1 MSKAVGFF
9 KNIILTN
16 KGKELL
22 LSSNNNIDNS
32 LEFTICKFGD
42 GRYTEEEALTATDIK
57 NAWKT
62 QNLNTVRIDN
72 SEDVPKLIIEITF
85 SNKDMQEP
93 KVLNELGIFA
103 KDKQNETHLFAYS
116 LSNIENGEEIEIEN
130 DYPTT
135 FKISIISKISN
146 NTNVTNIIDPNGF
159 LTKEVIE
166 LLKENIRNI
175 AFRKI
180 RGTLNAGERTI
191 TISTDNLMPL
201 SNRLVLNIEGEI
213 YFLDRDYTI
222 DTKSNTIT
230 LKEPYSF
237 DKDSMYEIIDPL
249 PATYVKEQINEFIED
264 FKQLVS
270 NSKVDFNEFKEQL
283 KLEIQNKIDEFY
295 NNLDSYIEQNREN
308 LKGLSIK
315 EIVAN
320 GTDENGGNKYNVVR
334 EDNTVIGE
342 IIAPKGIQGN
352 GIIDVEFVGF
362 TENGDTEYKLI
373 LDNGNKTEHTF
384 ISPKGQKGEPFRIVK
399 VYRSIL
405 EMQADLNNPEI
416 HVGDMVAIDTGSVED
431 EDTGKLFVR
440 TNEEFS
446 YLLDLSGAT
455 GIQGPEGPEGPKG
468 RDGKDGLSIKEVVPN
483 GTDENGDNKYNI
495 VREDNTI
502 IGEIV
507 SPAYGKDKVSKSG
520 DTMTGT
526 LYINGVSNGLEIVD
540 GINNKP
546 RAVFQNSNIKIG
558 VGLHPNHNG
567 NFPIC
572 VVDGNGENPQRIY
585 HQEFKPTKED
595 VGLGLVSNYPATSDV
610 ESNSDEI
617 LATTALVSN
626 TRALMVYTGKDFII
640 GGNANTY
647 YPVRIKVNS
656 NLSFAFWNISISRQ
670 HGTTAPGNIWN
681 PQLPTHP
688 GGLTLSM
695 RWTGAGAWNGQDT
708 NLRIIQFYETY
719 STMVARVEVLKDS
732 MCVWLRGGGASY
744 KINSDVGKNLE
755 YEVFL
760 YGFADID
767 SNRYEPIQQ
776 YSEETVRNTIMSRY
790 PVRNTGELYVGNN
803 PVYHAGN
810 LPKIN
815 TTQYG
820 TSNFMRG
827 KGPISDEWIELNV
840 FEKYLPVENYPKLE
854 GILDKKKVRQPFDFG
869 NLQSNNDPRFTITP
883 LTTGGTITNPELLYK
898 LFSGGLSYGEEIV
911 LEVTEPLNPD
921 LQLGFELSGELW
933 EEIKNISSL
942 FFLNFY
948 CAIESGLGDTTSST
962 KTIQPIEKTF
972 FGYEA
977 VDKWYITNNILQPS
991 KFRIKANG
999 LINNIFDICEYT
1011 ADGTDSVKK
1020 ITFGEGSRI
1029 EIALSNK
1036 EMFVVPKKLDLPTRE
1051 IMYIGK
1057 PSGEEN

>member
-116 LSNIENGEEIEIEN
+116 LSNIENGEEIEIEIEN

-180 RGTLNAGERTI
+180 KGTLNAGQKTI

-201 SNRLVLNIEGEI
+201 SERLVLNIEGEI

-222 DTKSNTIT
+222 DIKSNTIT

-315 EIVAN
+315 EIIAN
-320 GTDENGGNKYNVVR
+320 GTDENGGNKYNVIR

-342 IIAPKGIQGN
+342 IVAPKGTQGN
-352 GIIDVEFVGF
+352 GVSNVEFVRID
-362 TENGDTEYKLI
+362 ENGDTEYRFV
-373 LDNGNKTEHTF
+373 LDNGSKTSTF
-384 ISPKGQKGEPFRIVK
+384 IAPRGAKGDPFRIVK

-455 GIQGPEGPEGPKG
+455 GIQGPQGLRGETGPRGDIGPQGPKGEQGIQGPVGPIGPVGPQGIQGPQGPKGEKGDTGEQGPQGEKGDKGDVGPEGPQG
-468 RDGKDGLSIKEVVPN
+468 PAGENAMLQYGLS
-483 GTDENGDNKYNI
+483 T
-495 VREDNTI
+495 
-502 IGEIV
+502 
-507 SPAYGKDKVSKSG
+507 
-520 DTMTGT
+520 
-526 LYINGVSNGLEIVD
+526 
-540 GINNKP
+540 
-546 RAVFQNSNIKIG
+546 
-558 VGLHPNHNG
+558 
-567 NFPIC
+567 
-572 VVDGNGENPQRIY
+572 
-585 HQEFKPTKED
+585 
-595 VGLGLVSNYPATSDV
+595 
-610 ESNSDEI
+610 
-617 LATTALVSN
+617 
-626 TRALMVYTGKDFII
+626 
-640 GGNANTY
+640 
-647 YPVRIKVNS
+647 
-656 NLSFAFWNISISRQ
+656 
-670 HGTTAPGNIWN
+670 
-681 PQLPTHP
+681 
-688 GGLTLSM
+688 
-695 RWTGAGAWNGQDT
+695 
-708 NLRIIQFYETY
+708 
-719 STMVARVEVLKDS
+719 
-732 MCVWLRGGGASY
+732 
-744 KINSDVGKNLE
+744 
-755 YEVFL
+755 
-760 YGFADID
+760 
-767 SNRYEPIQQ
+767 
-776 YSEETVRNTIMSRY
+776 
-790 PVRNTGELYVGNN
+790 
-803 PVYHAGN
+803 
-810 LPKIN
+810 
-815 TTQYG
+815 
-820 TSNFMRG
+820 FMRG
-827 KGPISDEWIELNV
+827 KGPISDEWIELSPL
-840 FEKYLPVENYPKLE
+840 EKYIPAVSYVHLEN
-854 GILDKKKVRQPFDFG
+854 ILDKKSKRQLFNFG
-869 NLQSNNDPRFTITP
+869 NLTSNNDSKLTITP
-883 LTTGGTITNPELLYK
+883 LMTGGTITNPELIYK
-898 LFSGGLSYGEEIV
+898 LFTGGLSYGEEIV
-911 LEVTEPLNPD
+911 FEITEPLNPN

-933 EEIKNISSL
+933 EQFKSVNAENIIFTEL
-942 FFLNFY
+942 WGK
-948 CAIESGLGDTTSST
+948 AESGLPRTEGSI
-962 KTIQPIEKTF
+962 KTIQPAPETF
-972 FGYEA
+972 FGVPV
-977 VDKWYITNNILQPS
+977 VDKWSIWDEVQADRLGNLYRLGL
-991 KFRIKANG
+991 FRFMKGKVING
-999 LINNIFDICEYT
+999 VFDICKHT
-1011 ADGTDSVKK
+1011 KDGADYVKRL
-1020 ITFGEGSRI
+1020 TFTEGSRI
-1029 EIALSNK
+1029 DFGYGSSVPSYVI
-1036 EMFVVPKKLDLPTRE
+1036 PKKLDLPTRE

>member
-1 MSKAVGFF
+1 MNRAVGFF

-22 LSSNNNIDNS
+22 LSTNNNIDNS

-42 GRYTEEEALTATDIK
+42 GRYTEEEVLTATDIK

-62 QNLNTVRIDN
+62 QNINTVRIDN
-72 SEDVPKLIIEITF
+72 SESDPKLIIEITF

-103 KDKQNETHLFAYS
+103 KDKQNKTHLFAYS

-146 NTNVTNIIDPNGF
+146 NTNVTNIIDPDGF

-180 RGTLNAGERTI
+180 KGTLNAGERTI
-191 TISTDNLMPL
+191 TVSTDNLMPL
-201 SNRLVLNIEGEI
+201 SERLVLNIEGEI

-222 DTKSNTIT
+222 DIKSNTIT

-295 NNLDSYIEQNREN
+295 QNLDSYIEQNREN

-315 EIVAN
+315 EIIAN
-320 GTDENGGNKYNVVR
+320 GTDINGDNKYNVVR

-405 EMQADLNNPEI
+405 EMQSDIDNPEI
-416 HVGDMVAIDTGSVED
+416 QIGYMVAIDTGSVED
-431 EDTGKLFVR
+431 EDTGKLFVKSD
-440 TNEEFS
+440 EGFS

-455 GIQGPEGPEGPKG
+455 GIQGPIGPQGPQGLRGETGPKG
-468 RDGKDGLSIKEVVPN
+468 EQGIQGPVGPIGPVGPQGEQGPAGENAMLQYGLS
-483 GTDENGDNKYNI
+483 T
-495 VREDNTI
+495 
-502 IGEIV
+502 
-507 SPAYGKDKVSKSG
+507 
-520 DTMTGT
+520 
-526 LYINGVSNGLEIVD
+526 
-540 GINNKP
+540 
-546 RAVFQNSNIKIG
+546 
-558 VGLHPNHNG
+558 
-567 NFPIC
+567 
-572 VVDGNGENPQRIY
+572 
-585 HQEFKPTKED
+585 
-595 VGLGLVSNYPATSDV
+595 
-610 ESNSDEI
+610 
-617 LATTALVSN
+617 
-626 TRALMVYTGKDFII
+626 
-640 GGNANTY
+640 
-647 YPVRIKVNS
+647 
-656 NLSFAFWNISISRQ
+656 
-670 HGTTAPGNIWN
+670 
-681 PQLPTHP
+681 
-688 GGLTLSM
+688 
-695 RWTGAGAWNGQDT
+695 
-708 NLRIIQFYETY
+708 
-719 STMVARVEVLKDS
+719 
-732 MCVWLRGGGASY
+732 
-744 KINSDVGKNLE
+744 
-755 YEVFL
+755 
-760 YGFADID
+760 
-767 SNRYEPIQQ
+767 
-776 YSEETVRNTIMSRY
+776 
-790 PVRNTGELYVGNN
+790 
-803 PVYHAGN
+803 
-810 LPKIN
+810 
-815 TTQYG
+815 
-820 TSNFMRG
+820 FMRG

-840 FEKYLPVENYPKLE
+840 FEKYLPVENYPQLE

-911 LEVTEPLNPD
+911 LEVSDPLNPD

-972 FGYEA
+972 FGYKA
-977 VDKWYITNNILQPS
+977 ADKWYITNNILQPS

>member
-116 LSNIENGEEIEIEN
+116 LSNVENGEEIEIEN

-135 FKISIISKISN
+135 FKISIVSKISN

-180 RGTLNAGERTI
+180 KGTLNAGERTI
-191 TISTDNLMPL
+191 TVSTDNLMPL
-201 SNRLVLNIEGEI
+201 SERLVLNIEGEI

-230 LKEPYSF
+230 LKEPYRF

-249 PATYVKEQINEFIED
+249 PATYVKEQINEFIEG

-315 EIVAN
+315 EVVPN
-320 GTDENGGNKYNVVR
+320 GTDENGGNKYNVIR

-352 GIIDVEFVGF
+352 GVSNVEFVRID
-362 TENGDTEYKLI
+362 ENGDTEYRFV
-373 LDNGNKTEHTF
+373 LDNGSKTSTF
-384 ISPKGQKGEPFRIVK
+384 IAPRGAKGDPFRIVK

-431 EDTGKLFVR
+431 EDTGKLFVKSD
-440 TNEEFS
+440 EGFS

-455 GIQGPEGPEGPKG
+455 GIQGPEGPKG

-483 GTDENGDNKYNI
+483 GTDENGGNKYNVI
-495 VREDNTI
+495 REDNTV

-546 RAVFQNSNIKIG
+546 RAVFQNSNVKIG
-558 VGLHPNHNG
+558 VGLHPNHID
-567 NFPIC
+567 NFPVC

-585 HQEFKPTKED
+585 HQGFKPNIVD
-595 VGLGLVSNYPATSDV
+595 VGVTQFGIGIGALPRVPKNEILGGIWRDSTLISSGITLPYDGTPTINFIRVDARNQVAYTGTSTSKGEIRWNKIYSENSKPTPKEIEAMDKRLIGEYWLDGNAPNAGGTNTFTV
-610 ESNSDEI
+610 KIPRENKTVFLDFRIRFGSAWTYTNICGFEEYGISFLLNVGQSALNASKIIPISNS
-617 LATTALVSN
+617 TH
-626 TRALMVYTGKDFII
+626 GKYFTF
-640 GGNANTY
+640 G
-647 YPVRIKVNS
+647 
-656 NLSFAFWNISISRQ
+656 AF
-670 HGTTAPGNIWN
+670 
-681 PQLPTHP
+681 
-688 GGLTLSM
+688 
-695 RWTGAGAWNGQDT
+695 
-708 NLRIIQFYETY
+708 
-719 STMVARVEVLKDS
+719 RVD
-732 MCVWLRGGGASY
+732 
-744 KINSDVGKNLE
+744 
-755 YEVFL
+755 
-760 YGFADID
+760 
-767 SNRYEPIQQ
+767 
-776 YSEETVRNTIMSRY
+776 
-790 PVRNTGELYVGNN
+790 
-803 PVYHAGN
+803 
-810 LPKIN
+810 
-815 TTQYG
+815 
-820 TSNFMRG
+820 
-827 KGPISDEWIELNV
+827 
-840 FEKYLPVENYPKLE
+840 
-854 GILDKKKVRQPFDFG
+854 
-869 NLQSNNDPRFTITP
+869 
-883 LTTGGTITNPELLYK
+883 
-898 LFSGGLSYGEEIV
+898 
-911 LEVTEPLNPD
+911 
-921 LQLGFELSGELW
+921 
-933 EEIKNISSL
+933 
-942 FFLNFY
+942 
-948 CAIESGLGDTTSST
+948 
-962 KTIQPIEKTF
+962 
-972 FGYEA
+972 
-977 VDKWYITNNILQPS
+977 TNNIYFDVYYSGNRNSILIETTYVGGNFNSYSKISITDVRRTSEVGRRYDVYTTSNINEYCPYRVGDILTTTLPDNPAVTWVGTTWQKIEGKYLKGTSGISNAKQTGGSNTKTLSVANMPAHNHTATQPPHLHTQPPHTHTYS
-991 KFRIKANG
+991 ASATEPYG
-999 LINNIFDICEYT
+999 GYYGSGG
-1011 ADGTDSVKK
+1011 AYPVS
-1020 ITFGEGSRI
+1020 SRI
-1029 EIALSNK
+1029 SSSAGGENTGSAQPVITVGNTGSGAPFNIEPEYYLVNFWLRLS
-1036 EMFVVPKKLDLPTRE
+1036 
-1051 IMYIGK
+1051 
-1057 PSGEEN
+1057 

>member
-1 MSKAVGFF
+1 MSRAVGFF

-146 NTNVTNIIDPNGF
+146 NTNVTNIIDPDGF

-166 LLKENIRNI
+166 LLKENIKNI

-180 RGTLNAGERTI
+180 KGTLNAGQKTI
-191 TISTDNLMPL
+191 TVSTDNLMPL
-201 SNRLVLNIEGEI
+201 SERLVLNIEGEI

-249 PATYVKEQINEFIED
+249 PATYVKEQINEFIEG

-315 EIVAN
+315 EIIAN
-320 GTDENGGNKYNVVR
+320 GTDENGGNKYNVIR

-352 GIIDVEFVGF
+352 GVSNVEFVRID
-362 TENGDTEYKLI
+362 ENGDTEYRFV
-373 LDNGNKTEHTF
+373 LDNGSKTSTF
-384 ISPKGQKGEPFRIVK
+384 IAPRGAKGDPFRIVK

-455 GIQGPEGPEGPKG
+455 GIQGPQGPKGEKRDTGEQGPQGEKGDKGDVGPQGIQGPAGPIGPQGEQGPPGTIPTNIVTTNTHQDISGVKTIIREGIALKFKSPTNKAQYLEFLKGSTRKMVLGSDTLSNQDSFVLQGLNGANLDISGWNELSISGLVNPTQDRDAVNKTYVDNAIRDIQLTPGPEGPQG
-468 RDGKDGLSIKEVVPN
+468 LPGENAILQYGLS
-483 GTDENGDNKYNI
+483 T
-495 VREDNTI
+495 
-502 IGEIV
+502 
-507 SPAYGKDKVSKSG
+507 
-520 DTMTGT
+520 
-526 LYINGVSNGLEIVD
+526 
-540 GINNKP
+540 
-546 RAVFQNSNIKIG
+546 
-558 VGLHPNHNG
+558 
-567 NFPIC
+567 
-572 VVDGNGENPQRIY
+572 
-585 HQEFKPTKED
+585 
-595 VGLGLVSNYPATSDV
+595 
-610 ESNSDEI
+610 
-617 LATTALVSN
+617 
-626 TRALMVYTGKDFII
+626 
-640 GGNANTY
+640 
-647 YPVRIKVNS
+647 
-656 NLSFAFWNISISRQ
+656 
-670 HGTTAPGNIWN
+670 
-681 PQLPTHP
+681 
-688 GGLTLSM
+688 
-695 RWTGAGAWNGQDT
+695 
-708 NLRIIQFYETY
+708 
-719 STMVARVEVLKDS
+719 
-732 MCVWLRGGGASY
+732 
-744 KINSDVGKNLE
+744 
-755 YEVFL
+755 
-760 YGFADID
+760 
-767 SNRYEPIQQ
+767 
-776 YSEETVRNTIMSRY
+776 
-790 PVRNTGELYVGNN
+790 
-803 PVYHAGN
+803 
-810 LPKIN
+810 
-815 TTQYG
+815 
-820 TSNFMRG
+820 FMRG
-827 KGPISDEWIELNV
+827 KGPISDEWIELTPL
-840 FEKYLPVENYPKLE
+840 EKYIPAVSYVHLEN
-854 GILDKKKVRQPFDFG
+854 ILDKKSKRQLFNFG
-869 NLQSNNDPRFTITP
+869 NLTSNNDSKLTITP
-883 LTTGGTITNPELLYK
+883 LMTGGTITNPELIYK
-898 LFSGGLSYGEEIV
+898 LFTGGLSYGEEIV
-911 LEVTEPLNPD
+911 FEITEPLNPN

-933 EEIKNISSL
+933 EQFKSVNAENIIFTEL
-942 FFLNFY
+942 WGK
-948 CAIESGLGDTTSST
+948 AESGLPRTEGSI
-962 KTIQPIEKTF
+962 KTIQPAPETF
-972 FGYEA
+972 FGVPV
-977 VDKWYITNNILQPS
+977 VDKWSIWDEVQADRLGNLYRLGL
-991 KFRIKANG
+991 FRFMKGKVING
-999 LINNIFDICEYT
+999 VFDICKHT
-1011 ADGTDSVKK
+1011 KDGADYVKRL
-1020 ITFGEGSRI
+1020 TFTEGSRI
-1029 EIALSNK
+1029 DFGYSSSVPSYVI
-1036 EMFVVPKKLDLPTRE
+1036 PKKLDLPTRE

>member
-42 GRYTEEEALTATDIK
+42 GRYTEDEVLTATDIK

-146 NTNVTNIIDPNGF
+146 NTNVTNIIDPDGF

-180 RGTLNAGERTI
+180 RGTLNAGQQII

-201 SNRLVLNIEGEI
+201 SERLFLNIEGEI

-315 EIVAN
+315 EIIAN
-320 GTDENGGNKYNVVR
+320 GTDENGGNKYNVIR

-342 IIAPKGIQGN
+342 IIAPKGTQGN
-352 GIIDVEFVGF
+352 GISNVEFVRID
-362 TENGDTEYKLI
+362 ENGDTEYRFV
-373 LDNGNKTEHTF
+373 LDNGSKTSTF
-384 ISPKGQKGEPFRIVK
+384 IAPRGAKGDPFRIVK

-416 HVGDMVAIDTGSVED
+416 HIGDMVAIDTGSVED
-431 EDTGKLFVR
+431 EDTGKLFVK

-455 GIQGPEGPEGPKG
+455 GIQGPIGPQGPKGDKGDTGEQGPQGEKGDKGDVGPEGPQG
-468 RDGKDGLSIKEVVPN
+468 PAGENAILQYGLS
-483 GTDENGDNKYNI
+483 T
-495 VREDNTI
+495 
-502 IGEIV
+502 
-507 SPAYGKDKVSKSG
+507 
-520 DTMTGT
+520 
-526 LYINGVSNGLEIVD
+526 
-540 GINNKP
+540 
-546 RAVFQNSNIKIG
+546 
-558 VGLHPNHNG
+558 
-567 NFPIC
+567 
-572 VVDGNGENPQRIY
+572 
-585 HQEFKPTKED
+585 
-595 VGLGLVSNYPATSDV
+595 
-610 ESNSDEI
+610 
-617 LATTALVSN
+617 
-626 TRALMVYTGKDFII
+626 
-640 GGNANTY
+640 
-647 YPVRIKVNS
+647 
-656 NLSFAFWNISISRQ
+656 
-670 HGTTAPGNIWN
+670 
-681 PQLPTHP
+681 
-688 GGLTLSM
+688 
-695 RWTGAGAWNGQDT
+695 
-708 NLRIIQFYETY
+708 
-719 STMVARVEVLKDS
+719 
-732 MCVWLRGGGASY
+732 
-744 KINSDVGKNLE
+744 
-755 YEVFL
+755 
-760 YGFADID
+760 
-767 SNRYEPIQQ
+767 
-776 YSEETVRNTIMSRY
+776 
-790 PVRNTGELYVGNN
+790 
-803 PVYHAGN
+803 
-810 LPKIN
+810 
-815 TTQYG
+815 
-820 TSNFMRG
+820 FMRG
-827 KGPISDEWIELNV
+827 KGPISYEWIELSPV
-840 FEKYLPVENYPKLE
+840 EKYIPAVSYVHLEN
-854 GILDKKKVRQPFDFG
+854 ILDKKSKRQLFNFG
-869 NLQSNNDPRFTITP
+869 NLTSNNDLKLTITP
-883 LTTGGTITNPELLYK
+883 LMTGGTITNPELIYK
-898 LFSGGLSYGEEIV
+898 LFTGGLSYGEEIV
-911 LEVTEPLNPD
+911 FEITEPLNPN

-933 EEIKNISSL
+933 EQFKNVSAENVIFTEL
-942 FFLNFY
+942 WGK
-948 CAIESGLGDTTSST
+948 AESGLPRTEGSM
-962 KTIQPIEKTF
+962 KTIQPSPETF
-972 FGYEA
+972 FGVPV
-977 VDKWYITNNILQPS
+977 VDKWNIWDEVEANRLGNLY
-991 KFRIKANG
+991 KLGTFRFMKGKVING
-999 LINNIFDICEYT
+999 IFDICKHT
-1011 ADGTDSVKK
+1011 KDGSDYVKRL
-1020 ITFGEGSRI
+1020 TFTEGSRI
-1029 EIALSNK
+1029 DFAYGSSVPSYVI
-1036 EMFVVPKKLDLPTRE
+1036 PKKLDLPTRE